1 MIDKTL
7 TKVLQSSVWLQV
19 CSSDLCPGYQQAIG
33 YWPCCVLVVGRYFA
47 GSPRTPSC
55 HSGNHPYKIQ
65 IILPEIYVFKSNKYT
80 IRGWLNNSYGDDIN
94 ARYWKRWSVDL
105 IFNNDS
111 DTILTN

>member
-1 MIDKTL
+1 MFDYKFARQIC
-7 TKVLQSSVWLQV
+7 VLGISKLSV
-19 CSSDLCPGYQQAIG
+19 IG
-33 YWPCCVLVVGRYFA
+33 PCCALVVGRYFA

-94 ARYWKRWSVDL
+94 ARY
-105 IFNNDS
+105 
-111 DTILTN
+111 